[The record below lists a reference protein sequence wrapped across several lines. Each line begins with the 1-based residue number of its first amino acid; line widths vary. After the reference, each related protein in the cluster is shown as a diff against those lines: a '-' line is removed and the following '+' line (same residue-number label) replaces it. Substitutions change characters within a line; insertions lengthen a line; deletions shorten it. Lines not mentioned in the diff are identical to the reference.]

1 MAMFKEGA
9 MRGRGL
15 SVAASSI
22 VGLLALV
29 GPATAQDKAA
39 PGPGAPAASPA
50 PAAPTGSTATPPA
63 KPALPG
69 AAAPSAPSSAPS
81 AAPSA
86 SPAPPAAPARP
97 PQGVGSGTQE
107 RPISQV
113 PADAPR
119 TATTPPVPADA
130 GQTAK
135 TPAADKR

>member
-22 VGLLALV
+22 VGLQALV

-39 PGPGAPAASPA
+39 PGPGAPAASAA

-69 AAAPSAPSSAPS
+69 AAAPSAPS